1 MSCCAVETEPMGKAR
16 ARDTIHEGHA
26 RRLAMAQLPEVVE
39 WLLTQGEGYPS
50 ISVVERILR
59 DPGFATVRDHRA
71 LHQWPPA
78 RLQVTH
84 SAFIRLPRMSQ
95 RALLLRYG
103 WYRHHDGR
111 EVTEQDRADETGVS
125 VRAWRRLLGRSRDLL
140 VEEVRAIA

>member
-1 MSCCAVETEPMGKAR
+1 MSCCAVETVLMGKATDRR
-16 ARDTIHEGHA
+16 AIHEGHA

-39 WLLTQGEGYPS
+39 WLLSQEDGYQR

-59 DPGFATVRDHRA
+59 DPGFATVRDHKA

-95 RALLLRYG
+95 RAFLLRYG
-103 WYRHHDGR
+103 WYRHPDGA
-111 EVTEQDRADETGVS
+111 EVTELDRADQMRLS
-125 VRAWRRLLGRSRDLL
+125 VRAWRRLLTRSRDLL
-140 VEEVRAIA
+140 VDEVQGLA